1 MANLSDEKEIRIEK
15 VSKLREAGV
24 NPFVERCDRTHSLTE
39 ARKLD
44 IGTANVELRG
54 RMMLKRSFGKLLFA
68 TIQDFDERMQIC
80 LNVKSID
87 TERFKFF
94 DKMIDVG
101 DFVWL
106 TGDIFKTEKGEITLN
121 VKEFVLL
128 SKAIRPLPEKFHGI
142 TDLETKSRQRY
153 LDLIMDAS
161 TRDRFKKRFKII
173 TTIRNF
179 LNDNDFYE
187 VETPVLQAK
196 PSGALAKPFKT
207 HHNAL
212 DIDMFLRISPETYLK
227 RCIAG
232 GFERVYEFARSFRNE
247 GMDPSH
253 LQDFTLLEFY
263 ASYWN
268 YEDNMKF
275 TEALI
280 KKILMDVNGSL
291 QLEYHGTKIDFSGE
305 WPRYSFRDLI
315 IKHADIDIDTCPT
328 KNDLVAQI
336 KAKGIILDG
345 VDFNKIGRGNL
356 IDQLYKKVARP
367 SMINPQFL
375 IHHPLDLSPL
385 ARRNDANPDITDRFQ
400 LVVNTWEIINAYS
413 ELVDPIDQRARLLD
427 QAKARET
434 GDDEAMI
441 MEEDFIQCMEYGMPP
456 ISGWGMGIDRFV
468 ALLTNQENLREVVLF
483 PLMRPLEY
491 DTNGEEVQSDTKSLI
506 NENTITPVDLQDL
519 GVTYEKLDNF
529 FAEKVKKESLIN
541 HSKASAAIMRGI
553 AKKFGLNE
561 KNYYYLG
568 LVHDIDFD
576 EHDSMKDHATIGAQW
591 LKELGLVDTA
601 LHAILSHNEEGS
613 GVKRENFLDYALTS
627 AETISGFISA
637 VAKIYPDKKV
647 TSVKVKSVTKRMT
660 DKAFAAN
667 VNRDA
672 ILLCEK
678 INVPL
683 EEFVNLAINSMVEI
697 SSEIGL

>member
-1 MANLSDEKEIRIEK
+1 MANLSDEKEVRIEK
-15 VSKLREAGV
+15 VNKLREAGI
-24 NPFVERCDRTHSLTE
+24 NPYAERCGRTHTLSEAKSLE
-39 ARKLD
+39 V
-44 IGTANVELRG
+44 GTASVELRG
-54 RMMLKRSFGKLLFA
+54 RLMLKRSFGKLLFA

-80 LNVKSID
+80 LNIKNID
-87 TERFKFF
+87 DDKFKLFS
-94 DKMIDVG
+94 KMVDVG
-101 DFVWL
+101 DFVWVK
-106 TGDIFKTEKGEITLN
+106 GDIFKTEKGEITLN
-121 VKEFVLL
+121 VLEFVLL
-128 SKAIRPLPEKFHGI
+128 SKAIRPLPEKFHGV

-153 LDLIMDAS
+153 LDLIMDPS

-173 TTIRNF
+173 NTIRQF

-232 GFERVYEFARSFRNE
+232 GLERVYEFARSFRNE

-268 YEDNMKF
+268 YEDNMRF
-275 TEALI
+275 TEELI
-280 KKILMDVNGSL
+280 KKILMEVNGSL
-291 QLEYHGTKIDFSGE
+291 QLEYMGTKIDFSGE

-315 IKHADIDIDTCPT
+315 IKHADIDIDKCPT
-328 KNDLVAQI
+328 KEELIAAI
-336 KAKGIILDG
+336 KSKGITLEG
-345 VDFNKIGRGNL
+345 VDFSKIGRGNL

-385 ARRNDANPDITDRFQ
+385 ARRNDNNPDVTDRFQ
-400 LVVNTWEIINAYS
+400 LVVNSWEIINAYS

-456 ISGWGMGIDRFV
+456 ISGWGMGIDRFT

-483 PLMRPLEY
+483 PLMRPLDY
-491 DTNGEEVQSDTKSLI
+491 DKNGEEIKEEAVSSEVK
-506 NENTITPVDLQDL
+506 PADLPEL
-519 GVTYEKLDNF
+519 GVSFEKLDEIFNN
-529 FAEKVKKESLIN
+529 KVKKESLIN
-541 HSKASAAIMRGI
+541 HSKASAAIMREV
-553 AKKFGLNE
+553 ARKFGFNE

-576 EHDSMKDHATIGAQW
+576 EHDNMKEHGQVGGKW
-591 LKELGLVDTA
+591 LKELGLNEDA
-601 LHAILSHNEEGS
+601 LHAVLAHNSEGT
-613 GVKRENFLDYALTS
+613 GVEKETFLDYVLS
-627 AETISGFISA
+627 ASETISGFISA
-637 VAKIYPDKKV
+637 IAKIYPDKKV
-647 TSVKVKSVTKRMT
+647 SSVKVKSVTKRMNE
-660 DKAFAAN
+660 KSFAAN
-667 VNRDA
+667 VNREW
-672 ILLCEK
+672 IMLCEK
-678 INVPL
+678 AGIPFN
-683 EEFVNLAINSMVEI
+683 EFVEI
-697 SSEIGL
+697 ALKAMNEAADEIGL